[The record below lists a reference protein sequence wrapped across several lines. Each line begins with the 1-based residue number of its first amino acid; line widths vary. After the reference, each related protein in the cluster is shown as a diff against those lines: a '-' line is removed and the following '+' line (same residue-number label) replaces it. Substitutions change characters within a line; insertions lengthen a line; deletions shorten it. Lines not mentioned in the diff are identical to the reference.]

1 MTLGCFETRTQAV
14 KNPFFFWRGIAR
26 TLEVRWR
33 GRSTKLRTAAS
44 APQHPADE
52 QGEAAAKGVDTLA
65 VREITADDIRFHFAA
80 AQPRTLAQ
88 QSSAEK
94 PRKGDANST
103 IQRNPP
109 RMSRAERRRQDF
121 LQQSVM
127 QPEIRMPDLDSA
139 EYKAFIES
147 IFSLRTFEG
156 KMS

>member
-1 MTLGCFETRTQAV
+1 MTETFT
-14 KNPFFFWRGIAR
+14 
-26 TLEVRWR
+26 
-33 GRSTKLRTAAS
+33 TACVQNCAS
-44 APQHPADE
+44 LQPKETTDRAE
-52 QGEAAAKGVDTLA
+52 ELIREAAAKGVDTLA

-127 QPEIRMPDLDSA
+127 QPEIRMPNLDSA
-139 EYKAFIES
+139 EPRIQ
-147 IFSLRTFEG
+147 I
-156 KMS
+156 